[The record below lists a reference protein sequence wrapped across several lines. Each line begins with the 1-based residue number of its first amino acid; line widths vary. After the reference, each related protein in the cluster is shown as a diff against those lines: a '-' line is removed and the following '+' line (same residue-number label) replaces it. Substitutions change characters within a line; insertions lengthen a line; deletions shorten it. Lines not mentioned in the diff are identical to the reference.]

1 MNAAELIH
9 QVEALGGRLRPR
21 GDRLRMEAPRALP
34 DTLIDELRQHKGEV
48 MALLEGAAVS
58 AIVDED
64 VLTSQAW
71 DTETHRLI
79 EWFLATEPPAE
90 PFELMR
96 GVTIAH
102 PGKCWEY
109 LRQDIA
115 AGPGRGR
122 SYYGAF
128 EGNLRRLYEL
138 FGPGRYRAGA

>member
-1 MNAAELIH
+1 MTGIA
-9 QVEALGGRLRPR
+9 GRLSPR
-21 GDRLRMEAPRALP
+21 GDRLRMEASKALP

-48 MALLEGAAVS
+48 MALLEGDAAS
-58 AIVDED
+58 AVVNEE
-64 VLTSQAW
+64 VLASHTW
-71 DTETHRLI
+71 DAETAALI
-79 EWFLATEPPAE
+79 DWFLGTEPPSE

-115 AGPGRGR
+115 AGPSKGR

-128 EGNLRRLYEL
+128 EANLRRLYEL
-138 FGPGRYRAGA
+138 FGPSDIVPEHEAEGLDR